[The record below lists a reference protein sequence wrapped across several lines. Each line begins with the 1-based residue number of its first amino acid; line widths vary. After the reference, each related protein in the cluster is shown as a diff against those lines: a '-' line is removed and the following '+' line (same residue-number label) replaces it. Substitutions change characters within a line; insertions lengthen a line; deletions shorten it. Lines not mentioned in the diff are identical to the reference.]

1 MVSFEEQV
9 YEIAF
14 GDDAI
19 NKGYTEEDVLSR
31 LRTFSDVSFNHQ
43 DLKLSDFERGYLL
56 HFSLISFE
64 DFVKQ
69 HDDDMWYGITLNAR
83 VFDLNIWRSSED
95 GTVYCSVYECIKG
108 LEQPDNYT
116 TDADRWFQLWERR
129 DA

>member
-1 MVSFEEQV
+1 M
-9 YEIAF
+9 
-14 GDDAI
+14 DD
-19 NKGYTEEDVLSR
+19 L
-31 LRTFSDVSFNHQ
+31 Q
-43 DLKLSDFERGYLL
+43 LSDFERGYLL

-69 HDDDMWYGITLNAR
+69 SDEDMWYGITLNDR
-83 VFDLNIWRSSED
+83 VFDLNIWRKTED

-116 TDADRWFQLWERR
+116 TDADRWFRLWERK